1 MPHKNAPASHLTAGM
16 SLAAA
21 SLALAA
27 IFFGLW
33 WGMRRNAPKVESAA
47 PFGQGPAQ
55 MASRAG
61 ILTALAGEPAP
72 GWTLLGQNGTK
83 VSLSQFRGRAVIF
96 MPVDPACTSV
106 CPVVASE
113 MRQADRILG
122 GPSRH
127 VAIVGF
133 NVNPYWT
140 SVAAIRK
147 FDRENHLTSLPNW
160 YFVTGSAKSLIS
172 LWQHYHIWV
181 EPLPAK
187 RAVYHASYLYF
198 IGPHG
203 RERWLLGGSS
213 DKSLASSYSVLAAE
227 IVRSLLERG

>member
-47 PFGQGPAQ
+47 PFGHGPAQ
-55 MASRAG
+55 KASRAG

-83 VSLSQFRGRAVIF
+83 LSLSQFRGRAVIF

-122 GPSRH
+122 GQSRH

-140 SVAAIRK
+140 SLAAIRK
-147 FDRENHLTSLPNW
+147 FDRENRLNSLQNW
-160 YFVTGSAKSLIS
+160 YFVTGSAQSLAS

-213 DKSLASSYSVLAAE
+213 DKSLTSSYSVLAAE
-227 IVRSLLERG
+227 IVRSLLKGG